1 MKNLT
6 KKDIITMVTIFGAI
20 AIGILYSLHLHVI
33 GKF

>member
-6 KKDIITMVTIFGAI
+6 KKDILTWITVFGAI
-20 AIGILYSLHLHVI
+20 AIGIAYTWHLHEV